1 MVNTKLASLL
11 ALGMFVGVGYPVVAA
26 PKPNIV
32 FFLADDLGSADCGFM
47 GGKECKS
54 PNLDKLASSGTIL
67 EQLYVQPV
75 CTPTRAALMTGR
87 YPMRHGLQVGVIRP
101 WANYG
106 LPLDERTMPQALKE
120 VGYNT
125 GIFGKWHLGSFDKAY
140 WPNQRGFDYAYGHLF
155 GAIDYFDHTR
165 DGKMD
170 WYRNGENIKETGYST
185 HLLAKEAVKFVQSQS
200 KDKPFFL
207 YMPFNA
213 VHSPYQVPDSYLQKF
228 PELKGPRKTMA
239 AMLFALDEAVGQVVD
254 AIEAKGVREN
264 TIFVFSSDNGGVSP
278 GKVTD
283 NGILRAGKG
292 TLYEGGVRSTG
303 FIAWDNH
310 IPKNARSKAM
320 MHTVD
325 WFPTLLGVAGA
336 DVSSQKQ
343 VKPLDGMNMWESI
356 TAGKASPRTT
366 VLMNTA
372 PNKGAIRVGEWKL
385 VLNGG
390 ASDDAEEAPK
400 KGKKAAVQQ
409 AKSVEL
415 FNLKD
420 DPSEKENLAA
430 KFPDKIKE
438 LRKEYDNLAKQ
449 ALPPKGGPKN

>member
-1 MVNTKLASLL
+1 MAGNRIVNFLAVGLL
-11 ALGMFVGVGYPVVAA
+11 AIGGNLFAGT

-54 PNLDKLASSGTIL
+54 PNLDKLASGGTIL
-67 EQLYVQPV
+67 DQLYVQPV

-106 LPLDERTMPQALKE
+106 LPLEERTLPQALKE

-200 KDKPFFL
+200 KEKPFFL

-213 VHSPYQVPDSYLQKF
+213 IHSPYQVPDSYLQKF
-228 PELKGPRKTMA
+228 PELKGQRRTMA
-239 AMLFALDEAVGQVVD
+239 AMLFALDEAVGQVVG
-254 AIEAKGVREN
+254 AIEEKGLREN

-278 GKVTD
+278 GKVAD

-303 FIAWDNH
+303 FITWDKH
-310 IPKNARSKAM
+310 IPANARSKAM

-325 WFPTLLGVAGA
+325 WFPTLLTQAGA
-336 DVSSQKQ
+336 DLSPERQK
-343 VKPLDGMNMWESI
+343 KPLDGLNVWESI
-356 TAGKASPRTT
+356 HSGKPSPRTT
-366 VLMNTA
+366 VLMNTT
-372 PNKGAIRVGEWKL
+372 PTKGAIRVGDWKL

-390 ASDDAEEAPK
+390 ASDEPEETPK
-400 KGKKAAVQQ
+400 KGKKAAVLQ

-420 DPSEKENLAA
+420 DPSEKENLAG

-438 LRKEYDNLAKQ
+438 LKKEYDNLAKQ